1 MATTFQDLQN
11 YLKAAGL
18 GFEANDEH
26 QTIAIGFTGEPGDT
40 TYRDEDGD
48 PSVRILVRL
57 VERGEFVAVFSPQA
71 WDLSDS
77 EHVPAV
83 CEAVARM
90 QARMKLIRFDL
101 GEEGFLQ
108 PNVEIPLEKA
118 PMCAEQLLRAIAGVL
133 IAVKEFDPVV
143 RHAKETGI
151 VDLELINDEVPDMPP
166 EINQIIELGETA
178 GGLDA
183 LEQLLG
189 GGDAPPVEA

>member
-1 MATTFQDLQN
+1 MAATFQDLKQFIN
-11 YLKAAGL
+11 AAGL
-18 GFEANDEH
+18 NYEANDEL
-26 QTIAIGFTGEPGDT
+26 QTIAIGFTGEPDDT

-83 CEAVARM
+83 CEAVARF

-101 GEEGFLQ
+101 GEEGSLQ

-118 PMCAEQLLRAIAGVL
+118 PLCAEQLHRGIAAVL

-143 RHAKETGI
+143 RHAMETGV
-151 VDLELINDEVPDMPP
+151 VDLGLINDEMPDLPA
-166 EINQIIELGETA
+166 EINQILELGERA

-189 GGDAPPVEA
+189 GGDAPPVET